1 MIPEWLA
8 TPDQVPSPPE
18 GGRSRKGMRLRKH
31 LDKTLEG
38 VARLGREA
46 AFMTETGSRR
56 GLLQAVDPRVRILS
70 LLLLIVAAS
79 FTREPSSLAGLCLL
93 GAVLAVQSRIPL
105 GRYLRQVWLVVPL
118 FTAAIAL
125 PATLNVITPGA
136 IVLPIYSFSA
146 PVSFGPLHLPETI
159 AVTREGLMAALTL
172 VLRTGA
178 SVSLALLV
186 MIATPW
192 HDLLR
197 ALQAFGMPRPF
208 LMILSVAWRYLFV
221 LVVAIEEMC
230 MARKSRGIDE
240 SSIASSS
247 ANGRGWAASRIG
259 ALFRKSRVLGE
270 EVGHAMISR
279 GFRGEI
285 CSLSAFRLRWID
297 LVWSAGALLIAAVV
311 ARDLVSLP

>member
-1 MIPEWLA
+1 MIPEWLG
-8 TPDQVPSPPE
+8 TPRPAPSPPE
-18 GGRSRKGMRLRKH
+18 GGGTRKGVWLRKH
-31 LDKTLEG
+31 LDKTLQG
-38 VARLGREA
+38 VARLGRET
-46 AFMTETGSRR
+46 AFMMETGSRR
-56 GLLQAVDPRVRILS
+56 GLLQAIDPRVRILS

-79 FTREPSSLAGLCLL
+79 FTRKPSSLAGLCLL
-93 GAVLAVQSRIPL
+93 GAVLAVLSRIPL
-105 GRYLRQVWLVVPL
+105 GRYLRQVWLIVPL

-125 PATLNVITPGA
+125 PATLNVITPGT
-136 IVLPIYSFSA
+136 IVLPIYSFAA
-146 PVSFGPLHLPETI
+146 PVSLGPLHLPETI
-159 AVTREGLMAALTL
+159 AATREGLAAALTL

-197 ALQAFGMPRPF
+197 ALQAFGIPRPF

-240 SSIASSS
+240 SCIASSS
-247 ANGRGWAASRIG
+247 ANSRSWAASRIG
-259 ALFRKSRVLGE
+259 ALFRKTRALGE
-270 EVGHAMISR
+270 EVGQAMTSR
-279 GFRGEI
+279 GFRGEM

-297 LVWSAGALLIAAVV
+297 LVWFACLLLLAVV
-311 ARDLVSLP
+311 VAWDLVSLP